1 MCPMARVVVLGVK
14 TGVCFVQQDVTEEM
28 PSGPFDVILSR
39 YAVCLYL
46 QTTQL
51 SEVLPEMLNR
61 LRPGGFLVIGAKD
74 HLPNGIEQRYG
85 LVALDYKQG
94 DARCIFQK
102 QPTSLPTPRM
112 RGCMFK
118 MIYLSSI
125 VYYDVYNIYDI
136 MIINYCHMSHIGQ
149 LFLMKELDGLDSS
162 VEIFC
167 RRCETRFYVQF
178 VQRMGGEPYWV
189 AEQKQLERQ
198 RRAVRMRRGFSD
210 DFQGEMAENRL
221 SRNQKSRD
229 LIKMA
234 LDEGSG
240 PAFLLGFGQAGGM
253 RRAYSHAAAARATL
267 HGSITKEY
275 RCMQYT

>member
-1 MCPMARVVVLGVK
+1 MARVVVLGVK

-112 RGCMFK
+112 RGWMFK

-125 VYYDVYNIYDI
+125 VYYDIIYDI

-167 RRCETRFYVQF
+167 RRCETRGSM
-178 VQRMGGEPYWV
+178 RNSCSAWV
-189 AEQKQLERQ
+189 ASPTGWR
-198 RRAVRMRRGFSD
+198 
-210 DFQGEMAENRL
+210 
-221 SRNQKSRD
+221 SRNSWS
-229 LIKMA
+229 
-234 LDEGSG
+234 GSAAPCG
-240 PAFLLGFGQAGGM
+240 CAVAFRMIFKAKWPKIACRGTK
-253 RRAYSHAAAARATL
+253 RAE
-267 HGSITKEY
+267 I
-275 RCMQYT
+275 